1 MTENGFIDARGRTRV
16 VVTGMGVKTPAGN
29 DVDTMWDDGALPG
42 RAPPDASSG
51 GTRPSCPCGS
61 ACEVKNFDPTQYFGP
76 KEVRRQDRVTLLGFS
91 AAADALADAGEIGA
105 DPSRCAVIAAT
116 GVGGLES
123 MEANES
129 TFLARGA
136 SRVSPFFVTMMMPN
150 ATAGAISI
158 NFGWRGPNLCIA
170 TACAAGSQA
179 IGEGVRLVRDGTAD
193 VVAAGGT
200 EAPLTPLTVSAFARM
215 TALSNRNDDPAR
227 ASRPFDADRDGFVM
241 AEGAAF
247 VILETMERAVARGAR
262 IYGEVLG
269 YGRNAD
275 AYHITA
281 PSPGGEGAAACMQL
295 ALDDAGLQISDIGHV
310 NAHGTSTPLN
320 DASEAEAIR
329 KVFGEQA
336 PPVTSTKGVTGHMI
350 AGAGAAE
357 CAISAS
363 HHRPRADPADRQPRA
378 HRRRHRPR
386 RRARR
391 AARRSR
397 RHRCCP
403 TRSASA
409 ATTRPSSSPPSS
421 RRPGPDGRGGGPLR

>member
-1 MTENGFIDARGRTRV
+1 MTDNAFLDARGRTRV
-16 VVTGMGVKTPAGN
+16 VVTGMGVKTPAGT
-29 DVDTMWDDGALPG
+29 DLDTMWSTVTAGRGTAGRIERWDPSELPVQF
-42 RAPPDASSG
+42 
-51 GTRPSCPCGS
+51 
-61 ACEVKNFDPTQYFGP
+61 ACEVKNFDATPYFGP
-76 KEVRRQDRVTLLGFS
+76 KDVRRQDRVTQLGFA
-91 AAADALADAGEIGA
+91 AAADALADAGDVGA

-116 GVGGLES
+116 GVGGLET
-123 MEANES
+123 MEINEA
-129 TFLARGA
+129 TFIERGA

-170 TACAAGSQA
+170 TACAAGSMA
-179 IGEGVRLVRDGTAD
+179 IGEGLRLVRDGTAD

-200 EAPLTPLTVSAFARM
+200 EAPITPLTISAFARM
-215 TALSNRNDDPAR
+215 TALSNRNDDPEH

-247 VILETMERAVARGAR
+247 VILETLERAQARGAR

-295 ALDDAGLQISDIGHV
+295 ALDDAGLQASGIGHV

-329 KVFGEQA
+329 KVFGDSG

-357 CAISAS
+357 ATIALLTIKNQSIPPTANLGKIGDEIGLDVV
-363 HHRPRADPADRQPRA
+363 HGEPRPFTPSPVLSNSFGFGG
-378 HRRRHRPR
+378 HN
-386 RRARR
+386 
-391 AARRSR
+391 
-397 RHRCCP
+397 
-403 TRSASA
+403 
-409 ATTRPSSSPPSS
+409 ATLIVAPV
-421 RRPGPDGRGGGPLR
+421 GA